1 MPRSD
6 RSGHF
11 PERLVKQG
19 LVSLAIAARMVHRR
33 AYPQQYSIAEP
44 ALSERQLDA
53 LAHVIS
59 SLGAIYTVDYRSA
72 RYRELAQGDLAGA
85 VFRDGA
91 RELAFG
97 DGREPIRYLAARV
110 ETTSMVARKLREIT
124 TESAG
129 DEPIRTDKS
138 PPTPTR

>member
-1 MPRSD
+1 MPRVD

-11 PERLVKQG
+11 PERLVRQG
-19 LVSLAIAARMVHRR
+19 LVSLAVAARMVHRR

-59 SLGAIYTVDYRSA
+59 TLAPVYTVNYRSA
-72 RYRELAQGDLAGA
+72 RFRQITEAEL
-85 VFRDGA
+85 DGA
-91 RELAFG
+91 KIRGGASEIVFG
-97 DGREPIRYLAARV
+97 DGRSSIAYLAARV
-110 ETTSMVARKLREIT
+110 ESVLLVARKLREIT
-124 TESAG
+124 VESAD
-129 DEPIRTDKS
+129 DELIRTDRL